1 MIELDV
7 VSKEFRE
14 PNGQVRTLF
23 EDLRLSLGEEDH
35 SLAVCGRSGAGKTT
49 LLRILAGLD
58 TAFEG
63 RYLFRGQELGPGAAE
78 MARYRRQR
86 IGYVTQHVDLL
97 TDRTVMDN
105 VLMAVPRGRRRG
117 AERRRRAR
125 EALASVG
132 LEGYGGRDVRRLS
145 GGEAQRVAIA
155 RAVVGGPELVL
166 ADEPTGCLDEGSEA
180 EVLGLFADLREQG
193 TRFIIATHSETVAAW
208 CARRLRIHRHRLQP

>member
-7 VSKEFRE
+7 VRKDFHE

-23 EDLRLSLGEEDH
+23 EDLHLSLGEEDH
-35 SLAVCGRSGAGKTT
+35 SLAVCGRSGSGKTT

-63 RYLFRGQELGPGAAE
+63 RYAFRGEELAQEAAP
-78 MARYRRQR
+78 MARHRRNH
-86 IGYVTQHVDLL
+86 IGYVTQHVELL
-97 TDRTVMDN
+97 TDRTVLDN
-105 VLMAVPRGRRRG
+105 VLMAVPRRRG
-117 AERRRRAR
+117 GERRRRAQ

-132 LEGYGGRDVRRLS
+132 LEGYGSKDVRRLS

-166 ADEPTGCLDEGSEA
+166 ADEPTGSLDEGSEA
-180 EVLGLFADLREQG
+180 EVLELFAGLRRQG

-208 CARRLRIHRHRLQP
+208 CARSLRIHQRTLQP